1 MSSCTS
7 TWFDPRW
14 DPRLRRLI
22 QEAVQRTDLRITSA
36 FERAGCTTLEAAKR
50 LTASSSCLEGFT
62 EEQRQ
67 IFIDAVG
74 LADLRGNDTDIHIAL
89 IIGVCA
95 FFLLRSPI
103 PLSADGP
110 RPYQLQGADYAYF
123 VHELPPRVARSL
135 YVILKDER
143 LLELDPQETLMAS
156 LQKQRQVRLANAKLM
171 THQSPYLAG
180 IPLPVVVRFLELV
193 AVSEVPYDKSLK
205 HYTQH
210 STTS

>member
-1 MSSCTS
+1 MSTSWHPNRASLRGDSPLVLLAGRGSRAAQCMSFCTS

-89 IIGVCA
+89 II
-95 FFLLRSPI
+95 S
-103 PLSADGP
+103 
-110 RPYQLQGADYAYF
+110 
-123 VHELPPRVARSL
+123 
-135 YVILKDER
+135 
-143 LLELDPQETLMAS
+143 
-156 LQKQRQVRLANAKLM
+156 
-171 THQSPYLAG
+171 
-180 IPLPVVVRFLELV
+180 VVLV
-193 AVSEVPYDKSLK
+193 V
-205 HYTQH
+205 
-210 STTS
+210 